1 MDTRPMGFA
10 KAMVVTAG
18 PLLFTAAVG
27 YDKKWKLTGD
37 CSLEAQLKQ
46 CAHNLKA
53 VLKSA
58 GAAPRDVIQL
68 KFYVVNLK
76 PDDRFVIKRAMEQHF
91 YDAKAR
97 PTTALLGI
105 AALARPELRVEIEL
119 VAALSKARH

>member
-1 MDTRPMGFA
+1 MGFA
-10 KAMVVTAG
+10 KAMAVTAG

-27 YDKKWKLTGD
+27 YDKNWKLTGD
-37 CSLEAQLKQ
+37 GGLEAQIKQ
-46 CAHNLKA
+46 CARNLKA

-58 GAAPRDVIQL
+58 KAAPCDVIQL

-76 PDDRFVIKRAMEQHF
+76 PDDRFVIKKVMERHF

-105 AALARPELRVEIEL
+105 AALARPDLRIEIEM
-119 VAALSKARH
+119 VAALPEVRH